1 MEKLPKISGRG
12 SRVKRA
18 WEDVG
23 RTGGEAP
30 TPEEVAQYLSGNDN
44 TRCRVRKQ
52 NNGLTTIFYLAWKNT
67 RMKTQA
73 RFATDGRKTP
83 QKRDLQERSG

>member
-30 TPEEVAQYLSGNDN
+30 TPEEVAQYLSGND
-44 TRCRVRKQ
+44 KYQ
-52 NNGLTTIFYLAWKNT
+52 
-67 RMKTQA
+67 MA
-73 RFATDGRKTP
+73 R
-83 QKRDLQERSG
+83 QEREQRANIYILSWMEE